1 MFSGEQI
8 NEMHINVE
16 NMIRNNVCPIQN
28 PVPIPAP
35 ILPDVDQQ
43 PPPPMEEEDQQIQAN
58 AETNNHENN
67 EVNLNNSVA
76 LDDNEDHGRPPNE
89 TQSTTVLEESFED
102 DLERVRLEEQLL
114 NTIEEVK
121 RMPMNKRPRLVKIIE
136 TKTFKKL
143 LSEVNSALSGF
154 AEQYMDMNEF

>member
-28 PVPIPAP
+28 TVPIPAP

-58 AETNNHENN
+58 AETNNHENK

-76 LDDNEDHGRPPNE
+76 LDDNEDHGSPPNE
-89 TQSTTVLEESFED
+89 TPKYNCLG
-102 DLERVRLEEQLL
+102 R
-114 NTIEEVK
+114 
-121 RMPMNKRPRLVKIIE
+121 
-136 TKTFKKL
+136 
-143 LSEVNSALSGF
+143 
-154 AEQYMDMNEF
+154 EF